1 MGLRCKYIYSFFG
14 LLSCYLPEA
23 FAKEEVMIDD
33 GDRLKICKD
42 KISASIYHKK
52 ESFEEI
58 NNRALKMSSLARD
71 FKGWICENVSF
82 NDVAYWCYK
91 DYKDYFKGKQY
102 NIDMEQYN
110 DILKK
115 PNESLNASCVYN
127 LLYEKNKINNT
138 LQDSLYYDLGQ
149 ANSDLRLF
157 DENGGVVECLLGEEN
172 KDNVVLKYLLSQAI
186 MNATNNCNFNDR
198 EELLHDLMK
207 ALSFNDLYKTFLD
220 LTQYASLFRLF
231 EPGDMFYKFGLPTE
245 VLSRVFCMID
255 EYISVSIK
263 SYWDDEE
270 MKWYSSNI
278 VFNNNDINKT
288 TQEQCAIWRILD
300 FTKILGVKSLTR
312 LMRKYSLIRLI
323 YAVILAIAGYF
334 VVGFFNG
341 NSESKRIGALAVF
354 VLFWGIQ
361 LWIFVGKNSEHW
373 ISAIFRILLTPVFW
387 LLKPVFWVIKTF
399 FLVSV
404 FRVICFFIM
413 LIFLLLFLDV
423 VLAVKSKNSGQKTIL
438 QALKNIGSGYAVFLG
453 EKLGKLFA
461 SVLMPVLVMILMWY
475 GIWLLS
481 LYTDITVPQ
490 GLCFRFYDCVYSDV
504 FSLSLLDGMCK
515 KKDAIKKFLT
525 NIDKFFKIC
534 HNNPSMKKLTEKF
547 IYDKN
552 FIRTWEYYS
561 KDAYS
566 NIQYEYGDDNISQV
580 SDTKDLENG
589 NDKDLKN
596 IVKMENME
604 NMENINSNIQTMF
617 LYLDKCKDFD
627 IDKDYYRYPMSKI
640 NEFLN
645 DYVIFFYNFRYCY
658 KFFQSVIRDIYNVG
672 IYLYAVN
679 LIKNRNFCLAEF
691 NPDSGSGQLSLEI
704 KNSKHI
710 LLGDSCVS
718 NNIVFDNKCQNIIF
732 HGLNGAGKTIF
743 LSQTLLNVIFAQS
756 LGVAYADSYKGDCIQ
771 KIITSF
777 TVDINIDVA
786 NSKFMQELL
795 NMDKIFLFT
804 DGTVCN
810 GKILFALDEI
820 CSGTDPRSGEKIVK
834 NFYVALMKLGGHV
847 IAATHYST
855 PSEIEEEYVDLLCCN
870 YMFDTY
876 VDDKTGEIIYKRTI
890 TRGVPKY
897 SLAGAVVKNM
907 YSKNKISKQLY
918 DVISI

>member
-1 MGLRCKYIYSFFG
+1 MYYYICKYIFIIFSLFLFHTIDVF
-14 LLSCYLPEA
+14 SD
-23 FAKEEVMIDD
+23 EEVIINDNIA
-33 GDRLKICKD
+33 RVKND
-42 KISASIYHKK
+42 KKKLSDFLYHKN

-71 FKGWICENVSF
+71 FKDWICENVSF

-115 PNESLNASCVYN
+115 PNESFNTLCVYN

-138 LQDSLYYDLGQ
+138 LQDSLYYDLCQ
-149 ANSDLRLF
+149 VNSDLRLF

-207 ALSFNDLYKTFLD
+207 AGSFNDLYKTFLD

-245 VLSRVFCMID
+245 VLSIVFYMID
-255 EYISVSIK
+255 EYISVPIK

-341 NSESKRIGALAVF
+341 NSKSKRIGALVVF

-361 LWIFVGKNSEHW
+361 LWLFVAKNSKHW

-387 LLKPVFWVIKTF
+387 LLKPFFWLLKHF

-404 FRVICFFIM
+404 FRVICFIII

-423 VLAVKSKNSGQKTIL
+423 VLAIKSKNAGQKTIL

-453 EKLGKLFA
+453 EEKGEVFFF
-461 SVLMPVLVMILMWY
+461 VLTMVLLLTLMLY
-475 GIWLLS
+475 VIS
-481 LYTDITVPQ
+481 SFTLYTDIKVPRE
-490 GLCFRFYDCVYSDV
+490 LCFRFYDCVYSDV

-534 HNNPSMKKLTEKF
+534 HNNPSMKKLSEKF

-552 FIRTWEYYS
+552 FIRTWEYYR
-561 KDAYS
+561 KEQYS

-596 IVKMENME
+596 IVKIE

-645 DYVIFFYNFRYCY
+645 DYVMFFYNFRYCY

-672 IYLYAVN
+672 IYLYAVK

-855 PSEIEEEYVDLLCCN
+855 PSEIEEEYGDLLCCN

-907 YSKNKISKQLY
+907 YLQKRISSKFFDAITL
-918 DVISI
+918 